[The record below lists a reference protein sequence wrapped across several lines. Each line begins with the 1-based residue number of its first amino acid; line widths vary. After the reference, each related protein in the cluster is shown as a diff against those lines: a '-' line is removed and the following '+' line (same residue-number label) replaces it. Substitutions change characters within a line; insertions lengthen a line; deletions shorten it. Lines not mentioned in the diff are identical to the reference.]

1 MSYCKLTGRECEIST
16 DPHPQN
22 MFRGALKTI
31 YLCINTIEFAS
42 FNRCLS
48 FWYTCLSN
56 RKKSSSVSRTC
67 SCALSLQDIDY
78 APEVLAALTFIQVSA
93 ASHPR
98 HHQPRLLTLPLLS
111 TVSHR
116 ELNSFPSTQYLP
128 MFDISQLFIAL
139 VSTRG
144 PAFKKFI
151 QSGRGAPKGGGG
163 RSERHQHKFGLGGGS
178 RGGRI
183 LKVDCVILYSRL
195 KIPYVYLSRM
205 TKVKNIDITKKSI
218 VGHFFNSTS
227 AYVVVVVTVKIYLL
241 ITEVVLVHFRH
252 SYIGFG

>member
-1 MSYCKLTGRECEIST
+1 MTYYRLTGREFGMST
-16 DPHPQN
+16 DPDPQN

-56 RKKSSSVSRTC
+56 WKKSSPASRTC
-67 SCALSLQDIDY
+67 SCALSLQGVDY
-78 APEVLAALTFIQVSA
+78 APEVLAALPFIQVSA

-128 MFDISQLFIAL
+128 LFDISQLFIAL

-144 PAFKKFI
+144 PAFKSSFKV
-151 QSGRGAPKGGGG
+151 AEGGG
-163 RSERHQHKFGLGGGS
+163 RSERHQLKFVAGGHVGGGF
-178 RGGRI
+178 
-183 LKVDCVILYSRL
+183 LKLECVIFHSRL
-195 KIPYVYLSRM
+195 EIPYVYLGRM
-205 TKVKNIDITKKSI
+205 TKVKNIDITRKSI
-218 VGHFFNSTS
+218 VGNFLFILR
-227 AYVVVVVTVKIYLL
+227 VPMLL
-241 ITEVVLVHFRH
+241 QLLQ
-252 SYIGFG
+252 